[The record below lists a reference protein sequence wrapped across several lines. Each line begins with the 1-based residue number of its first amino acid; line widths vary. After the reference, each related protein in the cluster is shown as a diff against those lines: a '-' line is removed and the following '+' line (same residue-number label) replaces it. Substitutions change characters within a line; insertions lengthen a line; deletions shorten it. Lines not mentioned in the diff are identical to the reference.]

1 MCIDVMSSL
10 DRRRDDVA
18 RTQNACADL
27 FLFSRKAQIEKE
39 IQTLLRDKTVNM
51 IESSLQL
58 SLLRRV
64 IVLLSTLIVKK
75 AMNVKFKE
83 MNKRLRS
90 IEQNINKTT
99 TAIESYAATTKAN
112 NKHEEDATTI
122 ELAKFINLNQQRQ
135 LNELKKS
142 KTLIY
147 KIREEDE
154 KTDIKALFIKKLI
167 KRIMR
172 AEKHKENVLTIKRL
186 SSEDIEILTRSA
198 KTKQRLK
205 QNKTLLTNVA
215 STTSLSRRIFEIM
228 IHDVRMT
235 SINTQNQQT
244 AIEHIVRQNASM
256 HSNLKIARVIWS
268 KRAKV
273 ISSKKYFSLIMKI
286 YNAATINRLIKE
298 KLLNEYSHR
307 TCEYFDKN
315 CRLKQCFNC
324 QRYDHIDKSCKYERR
339 CAACADSHNDN
350 TCTTSIERRKCVNC
364 DENHSVWSFQCKIR
378 IEKKNKLNDMWFFKS
393 ILHSEE
399 ARENNVA
406 SASKKQHCVDE
417 KTKRN
422 CAQTVQIAAIESF
435 SLKKEFSSS
444 LSTEIMCLKIDN
456 YSIQKSLNK
465 RSSSQR
471 SKTATSSSTTRRR
484 SVSVLQMISSQ
495 DVNNALTVF
504 RYKSFEKKSRE
515 RSRQQNADNTT
526 TTSTQNEKLWV
537 HNER

>member
-1 MCIDVMSSL
+1 MSSL

-256 HSNLKIARVIWS
+256 HSNLKIARVI
-268 KRAKV
+268 
-273 ISSKKYFSLIMKI
+273 
-286 YNAATINRLIKE
+286 
-298 KLLNEYSHR
+298 
-307 TCEYFDKN
+307 
-315 CRLKQCFNC
+315 
-324 QRYDHIDKSCKYERR
+324 
-339 CAACADSHNDN
+339 
-350 TCTTSIERRKCVNC
+350 
-364 DENHSVWSFQCKIR
+364 
-378 IEKKNKLNDMWFFKS
+378 
-393 ILHSEE
+393 
-399 ARENNVA
+399 
-406 SASKKQHCVDE
+406 
-417 KTKRN
+417 
-422 CAQTVQIAAIESF
+422 
-435 SLKKEFSSS
+435 
-444 LSTEIMCLKIDN
+444 
-456 YSIQKSLNK
+456 
-465 RSSSQR
+465 
-471 SKTATSSSTTRRR
+471 
-484 SVSVLQMISSQ
+484 
-495 DVNNALTVF
+495 
-504 RYKSFEKKSRE
+504 
-515 RSRQQNADNTT
+515 
-526 TTSTQNEKLWV
+526 
-537 HNER
+537 